1 MTAPLAVDVVRVR
14 PGRDP
19 LPLPR
24 YMTPGAAGMD
34 LLADLEAEIV
44 LAPGDRRLVPT
55 GLAVAIPAGFEGQ
68 VRARSGLAA
77 RDGLTVLN
85 GPGTIDADY
94 RGEVRV
100 LLVNL
105 GRQPVSVRHGD
116 RIAQLVIGPVARVVW
131 REVATLPESVRGAG
145 GFGST
150 GDPGQRSVRDEGPGG
165 SRSEAEPSP
174 ATGSGAERSVRDG
187 GVGGSPSEA
196 EPSRATGSGAIGGA
210 QRAERASTG
219 RGPGS
224 D

>member
-44 LAPGDRRLVPT
+44 LAPGERRLVPT

-105 GRQPVSVRHGD
+105 GRDPVSVRHGD
-116 RIAQLVIGPVARVVW
+116 RIAQLVVAPVARVVW

-165 SRSEAEPSP
+165 SRGEAEPSP
-174 ATGSGAERSVRDG
+174 
-187 GVGGSPSEA
+187 
-196 EPSRATGSGAIGGA
+196 ATGSGAIGGA